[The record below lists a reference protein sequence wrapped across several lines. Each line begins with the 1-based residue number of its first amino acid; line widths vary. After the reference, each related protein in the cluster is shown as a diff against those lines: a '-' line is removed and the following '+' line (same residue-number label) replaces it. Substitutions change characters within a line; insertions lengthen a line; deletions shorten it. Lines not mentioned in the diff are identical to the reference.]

1 MMEHIIKNLKPEE
14 LGTVLIVLG
23 LAREARLITKTIL
36 AYKLAK
42 KQKVRA
48 RGESPNLLS
57 LVYHH
62 LPRKAMKLIYILGGL
77 WIAMFVGRHI
87 TKYYLDK
94 KLEKMKK
101 EKEG

>member
-42 KQKVRA
+42 
-48 RGESPNLLS
+48 N
-57 LVYHH
+57 
-62 LPRKAMKLIYILGGL
+62 
-77 WIAMFVGRHI
+77 
-87 TKYYLDK
+87 K
-94 KLEKMKK
+94 K
-101 EKEG
+101 